1 MSAPARLAPPDVL
14 SALRRDGW
22 LPRPPYTLPP
32 GRPWIVALIGAPGSA
47 GVTDFTTTVAVDPG
61 IRVICVPC
69 VVSRPA
75 SVHAALRSA
84 AALHPTAV
92 AIVRG
97 GGDQVT
103 AFDDPGIVM
112 ALARYPIYTVLGVG
126 HATDVVAAGAAVDHE
141 AITPTAAAYWFRDQR
156 RAAPAR

>member
-1 MSAPARLAPPDVL
+1 MSAPALLAPPDVL
-14 SALRRDGW
+14 TALRRDGW

-32 GRPWIVALIGAPGSA
+32 GRPWTVALIGAPGSA
-47 GVTDFTTTVAVDPG
+47 GVTDFTTTVAADPG
-61 IRVICVPC
+61 IRVVFVPC

-75 SVHAALRSA
+75 SIHAALRHA
-84 AALHPTAV
+84 AELMPMCV

-97 GGDQVT
+97 GGERVT

-141 AITPTAAAYWFRDQR
+141 AITPTAAAYWLLEQR
-156 RAAPAR
+156 RRG